1 MKRQVIA
8 TKDAP
13 AAVGPY
19 SQAIRCG
26 DLIYT
31 AGQIG
36 IDPQTGKLVEGGI
49 EAQARQVLTN
59 LSAILRATGSSMSSA
74 IKTTVFLRDIKDF
87 GAMNQVYAQF
97 FPDAPPVTMVE
108 WWRVGSRW
116 WSCSSRW
123 RGSTS

>member
-36 IDPQTGKLVEGGI
+36 IAPQTGKLVEGGI

-59 LSAILRATGSSMSSA
+59 LSAILGAAGSSMSSV
-74 IKTTVFLRDIKDF
+74 IKTTVFLHDIKDF
-87 GAMNQVYAQF
+87 AAMNQVYAQF
-97 FPDAPPVTMVE
+97 FPDAPPARSAMQVAALPL
-108 WWRVGSRW
+108 GSQVMIEVVA
-116 WSCSSRW
+116 
-123 RGSTS
+123 TPT

>member
-59 LSAILRATGSSMSSA
+59 LSAILESAGSSMSNA
-74 IKTTVFLRDIKDF
+74 IKTTVFLHDINDF
-87 GAMNQVYAQF
+87 AALNQVYAQF
-97 FPDAPPVTMVE
+97 FPDAPPARSAMQVAALPL
-108 WWRVGSRW
+108 GSQVMIEVVA
-116 WSCSSRW
+116 
-123 RGSTS
+123 TVA